1 MSPATSTRP
10 ARPISVLETPS
21 IFADIAP
28 TLERL
33 RAAVRIALDTRP
45 KARVG
50 ARACAREFGFDKSIG
65 WKVFQIGYTDD
76 FVSVLSAMPGARGW
90 EIVLTKFAAAGV
102 HESTVTEL
110 RAVLGL
116 LEKQLVG
123 RRIDRST
130 LSGMAA
136 ASVESDDS
144 RRQILRIRKQ
154 ASDAMAVIYG
164 VHARARVGA
173 YLCMPSRSAASGP
186 GMVDIAACT
195 VIEGLERRRPG
206 APWML
211 FDPIWSYD
219 GSGNRIRSVGGGL
232 AEGGGVLMRELSS
245 PMISSDEVAER
256 DDRPSSF
263 EFRARDPQREGPLN
277 VCFGEYAEAVGPAC
291 KQGAEKVAEF
301 SLPLSV
307 PTPAAVL
314 DILMHRGLPRTG
326 DLQAELYASGVAV
339 SANPRA
345 RDRLRLP
352 LEARVGAPAS
362 LHVADLGPEANAS
375 YIEACRRGAARFGFD
390 LGDFECH
397 RVIVPHPPV
406 PCTVTMWW
414 ELGRA

>member
-1 MSPATSTRP
+1 MSPVTSTRP

-33 RAAVRIALDTRP
+33 RAAVRSALDTRP

-50 ARACAREFGFDKSIG
+50 ARSCAREFGFDKSIG
-65 WKVFQIGYTDD
+65 WKIFQIGYTDD

-90 EIVLTKFAAAGV
+90 EIVLAKFAAAGV
-102 HESTVTEL
+102 HESTITEL
-110 RAVLGL
+110 RAVLAL
-116 LEKQLVG
+116 LEKQLAG

-136 ASVESDDS
+136 ASVEGDES
-144 RRQILRIRKQ
+144 RRQVLRIRKQ

-173 YLCMPSRSAASGP
+173 YLCMPSRSTGSAA

-232 AEGGGVLMRELSS
+232 AEGGGVLIPELSS
-245 PMISSDEVAER
+245 SMISGDEIAER

-263 EFRARDPQREGPLN
+263 EFRARDPRREGPLN

-291 KQGAEKVAEF
+291 KQGAEKIAEF

-307 PTPAAVL
+307 PTPTAVL
-314 DILMHRGLPRTG
+314 DILMHRDLPRTG

-339 SANPRA
+339 SANPRS

-352 LEARVGAPAS
+352 LEARVGTPTS
-362 LHVADLGPEANAS
+362 LHISDLGPEANAS
-375 YIEACRRGAARFGFD
+375 YIEVCRRGAAKFGFD
-390 LGDFECH
+390 LSAFEVH
-397 RVIVPHPPV
+397 RVVVPHPPV

-414 ELGRA
+414 ELGQS